1 MSSPLLSNRLSCH
14 CQYFCP
20 KKPHHKIF
28 VIFINSFDR
37 KNRKQSDIKVKTAKK
52 TLRNCRRFILKC
64 NFHFILSQLKPF
76 WKPLSVNFHLF
87 MHNYLFLS
95 LIAIFILLISK
106 KIPHFLRV
114 EDFIIYS
121 NGLTRLE
128 ITLQSL
134 ALLLVLSYSVRSRY
148 QGLTP

>member
-20 KKPHHKIF
+20 KNPHHKHI
-28 VIFINSFDR
+28 VTFINSFDR
-37 KNRKQSDIKVKTAKK
+37 KNRKQSDIKVKMAKK

-76 WKPLSVNFHLF
+76 WKPLSINFHLF
-87 MHNYLFLS
+87 MYNYLFLS
-95 LIAIFILLISK
+95 LIISINLLISK
-106 KIPHFLRV
+106 KNPPLFKM

-121 NGLTRLE
+121 NGLIRLE

-134 ALLLVLSYSVRSRY
+134 ALLLVLSYSVRNRY
-148 QGLTP
+148 LGLIP

>member
-20 KKPHHKIF
+20 KNPHHKRI

-106 KIPHFLRV
+106 KNPPLFKV

>member
-1 MSSPLLSNRLSCH
+1 MN
-14 CQYFCP
+14 
-20 KKPHHKIF
+20 
-28 VIFINSFDR
+28 FINSFDR
-37 KNRKQSDIKVKTAKK
+37 KNRKQSDIKVKMAKN

-95 LIAIFILLISK
+95 LITSINLLISQK
-106 KIPHFLRV
+106 NPPLFKV

-121 NGLTRLE
+121 NGLIRLE
-128 ITLQSL
+128 ITLQL
-134 ALLLVLSYSVRSRY
+134 PALLLVLSYSVRNRY
-148 QGLTP
+148 LGLIP